1 MFAAGSP
8 QVALLSARATHQP
21 ARVSSP
27 ESNSCFLRR
36 ARWNPYAVG
45 AGIGLLCWAVFY
57 FVDKPLGVTTALTG
71 LAGAC
76 ASPFVGGDAI
86 AANAYF
92 KQHVF
97 KWDYG
102 MLFLGGIALGGLLSA
117 LLARTWRVETVP
129 EVWRE
134 RFGSSTARSLG
145 AAFLGGVLIMF
156 GARLADGC
164 TSGNGISGSLQLAV
178 GGWTFFITLFAS
190 GIVTCLVLFGR
201 GRKKG
206 GS

>member
-1 MFAAGSP
+1 VFAAGSP
-8 QVALLSARATHQP
+8 QVALLSARSTRQP
-21 ARVSSP
+21 AHVSSP
-27 ESNSCFLRR
+27 ESTPCLLRR

-178 GGWTFFITLFAS
+178 GGWTFF
-190 GIVTCLVLFGR
+190 LVLFAFGILTSLVLFR
-201 GRKKG
+201 GAKK
-206 GS
+206 